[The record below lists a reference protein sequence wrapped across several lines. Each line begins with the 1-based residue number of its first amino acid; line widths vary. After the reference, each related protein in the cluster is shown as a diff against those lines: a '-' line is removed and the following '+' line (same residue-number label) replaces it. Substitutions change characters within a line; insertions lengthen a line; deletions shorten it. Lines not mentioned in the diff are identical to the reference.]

1 MFNMMGGRLWRLNQC
16 AELDG
21 LEMASASLPHGY
33 CAPIDNQG
41 LYFLSKVM
49 SNFMGIGIEASAL
62 FILTLPIYISLC
74 LSLCWRWSRSAIAVP
89 LFVIAAIECGL
100 HGRLFQLAEWAFPF
114 WIGMMS
120 VLLFYSYYERNTTPG
135 PPVLLLIGAVFALAE
150 WVRPSAGL
158 VGHAVL
164 CAFAFMYFAKLNYQK
179 ILELF
184 LLFYA
189 GYGLM
194 LVITGEINS
203 NIEESAAVIGFEWV
217 HMDHLF
223 WHMILIGLGQY
234 QNEFNLAW
242 NDQSGLNYVR
252 ENFAAGIEIDGFSK
266 LYESLAKDSV
276 VEIVSGHP
284 LFFLKTV
291 GLKFLKL
298 LSHYL
303 SFVILF
309 GVCNFL
315 NTDFRRGLAFIAKN
329 SKNYLKT
336 SLIPLT
342 LLMLASA
349 PGLLTAPSRY
359 YVPGALVLVLLFCIH
374 ACLSSGK
381 KASHMQT

>member
-1 MFNMMGGRLWRLNQC
+1 MFNIMGGRLWRLSQC

-21 LEMASASLPHGY
+21 LELVSASLPHGY

-41 LYFLSKVM
+41 LYFLSKVI

-74 LSLCWRWSRSAIAVP
+74 LSLSWRWSRSAIAIP
-89 LFVIAAIECGL
+89 LFVIAAIEFGL

-120 VLLFYSYYERNTTPG
+120 VLIFYSYYERNTTPG
-135 PPVLLLIGAVFALAE
+135 PLLLLLIGAVFALAE
-150 WVRPSAGL
+150 WVRPSAGV
-158 VGHAVL
+158 VGHVVL
-164 CAFAFMYFAKLNYQK
+164 FAFAFMYFEKLNYIRIMK
-179 ILELF
+179 LV

-194 LVITGEINS
+194 LVITGEIDS
-203 NIEESAAVIGFEWV
+203 SIEESAAAIGFEWV
-217 HMDHLF
+217 YMDHVF

-242 NDQSGLNYVR
+242 NDQSGLDYVR
-252 ENFAAGIEIDGFSK
+252 ENFAAGIEIDGYSK

-276 VEIVSGHP
+276 VEIVSSHP

-291 GLKFLKL
+291 GLKLLKL
-298 LSHYL
+298 LAHYL
-303 SFVILF
+303 SFIILF
-309 GVCNFL
+309 SVCNFL
-315 NTDFRRGLAFIAKN
+315 NTDFRRGLAFIVKN
-329 SKNYLKT
+329 SKNHLKT

-342 LLMLASA
+342 LLMIASA
-349 PGLLTAPSRY
+349 PGLLTVPSRY
-359 YVPGALVLVLLFCIH
+359 YVPGALVLVLLFCMH
-374 ACLSSGK
+374 ATLSSSK
-381 KASHMQT
+381 KASHIMT